1 MLFSEPQSVPEPR
14 SFPVGESLPPMD
26 IHAVSV
32 SIPTWDMIVRY
43 MKGDKELHGKLKA
56 DYPRHVV
63 PLFYQHAIVSKLNNA
78 VLARIGAPRPMQY
91 TGLPIQEVE
100 FRIAQKLCKET
111 ATWGHFFA
119 VIFPEQSKQ
128 QAEEFWGFMGDG
140 ISSRHAEF
148 CLARFPFMSSTS
160 ADPSLETRQTCD
172 DIERLPAVPWR
183 NSSSDTKDK
192 IKDRIA
198 EWVSS
203 QKPGQEPVRSQDVIL
218 YPKGMCAIGTVA
230 RLLVPASSTTSE
242 AVVFGWPYGSTPKC
256 VKRSGYERFTFHDQG
271 TSDELDQLEESL
283 ACGRLISCLFCEV
296 PSNPLCATPDLHRIR
311 RLADQ
316 YHFVVVCD
324 ETIGTFVNVDVLPYV
339 DVIITSLT
347 KIFSGGCNVMG
358 GSVVLNARSPFYGQ
372 IHGRL
377 SAMYVDLLYPLDA
390 EVILSNCTDFPARVQ
405 KANRNGMTIAMFLQ
419 TQGSISRVNYPAM
432 GDTTPLYERYRRP
445 DGGYG
450 SLISIVFRNPDS
462 AVVFYNRIN
471 LCKGPSFGANFT
483 LVLPYSQLAH
493 AYELEWAESK
503 GIPRHIVRISVGIE
517 EESDLVSRFH
527 QALKEVENFEKSL
540 AHEM

>member
-1 MLFSEPQSVPEPR
+1 MGHDSALYERRQRAPREAESRLSTACRASVFQR
-14 SFPVGESLPPMD
+14 IGVQLANLCS
-26 IHAVSV
+26 
-32 SIPTWDMIVRY
+32 R
-43 MKGDKELHGKLKA
+43 
-56 DYPRHVV
+56 
-63 PLFYQHAIVSKLNNA
+63 FYQHAIVSKLNNA
-78 VLARIGAPRPMQY
+78 VLARIGAPRPMQCMIFPSKEGMRRCSEHLRRETD

-242 AVVFGWPYGSTPKC
+242 AVVFG
-256 VKRSGYERFTFHDQG
+256 
-271 TSDELDQLEESL
+271 
-283 ACGRLISCLFCEV
+283 
-296 PSNPLCATPDLHRIR
+296 
-311 RLADQ
+311 
-316 YHFVVVCD
+316 
-324 ETIGTFVNVDVLPYV
+324 
-339 DVIITSLT
+339 
-347 KIFSGGCNVMG
+347 
-358 GSVVLNARSPFYGQ
+358 
-372 IHGRL
+372 
-377 SAMYVDLLYPLDA
+377 
-390 EVILSNCTDFPARVQ
+390 
-405 KANRNGMTIAMFLQ
+405 
-419 TQGSISRVNYPAM
+419 
-432 GDTTPLYERYRRP
+432 
-445 DGGYG
+445 
-450 SLISIVFRNPDS
+450 
-462 AVVFYNRIN
+462 
-471 LCKGPSFGANFT
+471 
-483 LVLPYSQLAH
+483 
-493 AYELEWAESK
+493 
-503 GIPRHIVRISVGIE
+503 
-517 EESDLVSRFH
+517 
-527 QALKEVENFEKSL
+527 
-540 AHEM
+540 